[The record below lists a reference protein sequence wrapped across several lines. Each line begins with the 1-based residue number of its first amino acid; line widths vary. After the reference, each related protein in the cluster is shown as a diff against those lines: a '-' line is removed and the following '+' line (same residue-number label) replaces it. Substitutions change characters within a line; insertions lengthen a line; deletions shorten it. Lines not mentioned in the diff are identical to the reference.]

1 MAFRCQEQNE
11 TVPTEDDAQNAS
23 EADARRSVSVLKTM
37 DTQKKMRLLSQ
48 AALDDAL
55 DWHMESGCAYH
66 IISAGDVDS
75 LTYLRHI
82 VRQQRCDYV
91 LLSTWCMAL
100 ADAQEM
106 RTWVER
112 GFVKR
117 FDFYVGEIFKN
128 GYRGCRDELDSIC
141 ALTGGRTAR
150 FRNHSK
156 LMCVYGESFDC
167 VIESSAN
174 VDTNPRT
181 EQTCITVSTE
191 LADFYKAYF
200 DGVNDFDGGY
210 KEWRPWTRGT
220 STP

>member
-1 MAFRCQEQNE
+1 MAFRCQGQSEP
-11 TVPTEDDAQNAS
+11 VPAEDDAQNAS
-23 EADARRSVSVLKTM
+23 EADTRRSVSVLKTM

-48 AALDDAL
+48 AALDWQL
-55 DWHMESGCAYH
+55 DWHMEPGCAYH

-82 VRQQRCDYV
+82 VRQQRCTYV

-117 FDFYVGEIFKN
+117 FDFY
-128 GYRGCRDELDSIC
+128 
-141 ALTGGRTAR
+141 
-150 FRNHSK
+150 
-156 LMCVYGESFDC
+156 
-167 VIESSAN
+167 
-174 VDTNPRT
+174 
-181 EQTCITVSTE
+181 
-191 LADFYKAYF
+191 
-200 DGVNDFDGGY
+200 DGGY
-210 KEWRPWTRGT
+210 KEWSPWTRET